1 MPQEAWKQI
10 AFVGALILLVAVFV
24 VGYRGLLRLF
34 GQRFRQRGAAQPPT
48 LAQRWLAAF
57 VSVTPLCIFG
67 AYFLVQAQPNIVR
80 NALAFGVLGALL
92 AATSGVSLGAAA
104 RNGRPAPTA
113 GDLSGLADTT
123 EAADARTAVRARG
136 WR

>member
-24 VGYRGLLRLF
+24 VGYRGLLRV
-34 GQRFRQRGAAQPPT
+34 FRQRGAAQPPT
-48 LAQRWLAAF
+48 LALRWLAAF

-92 AATSGVSLGAAA
+92 AATSGVTLGAAA

>member
-24 VGYRGLLRLF
+24 VGYRGLLRV
-34 GQRFRQRGAAQPPT
+34 FRQRGAPQPPT

-67 AYFLVQAQPNIVR
+67 AYFLVQAQPTAVR
-80 NALAFGVLGALL
+80 DALAFGVLGALL
-92 AATSGVSLGAAA
+92 AATSGVSLGQAA
-104 RNGRPAPTA
+104 RGGRMAPP
-113 GDLSGLADTT
+113 SEE
-123 EAADARTAVRARG
+123 EAADLAKAAQAIRVRVER
-136 WR
+136 